1 VEILLLK
8 ADGMS
13 PEGVGARRAYVRDA
27 AAAKITNALLEDA
40 WSAVK
45 ELWKQR
51 GYDAMKPDEI
61 AVRLGYQLDKYE
73 ATAWLALGATHLP
86 LLSQPEA
93 WSIGKRIRSAL
104 SARAAAWDQS

>member
-1 VEILLLK
+1 MEILLLK
-8 ADGMS
+8 ADGMI

-27 AAAKITNALLEDA
+27 AAAKMTNALLEDA

-61 AVRLGYQLDKYE
+61 AVRLGY
-73 ATAWLALGATHLP
+73 
-86 LLSQPEA
+86 
-93 WSIGKRIRSAL
+93 
-104 SARAAAWDQS
+104 